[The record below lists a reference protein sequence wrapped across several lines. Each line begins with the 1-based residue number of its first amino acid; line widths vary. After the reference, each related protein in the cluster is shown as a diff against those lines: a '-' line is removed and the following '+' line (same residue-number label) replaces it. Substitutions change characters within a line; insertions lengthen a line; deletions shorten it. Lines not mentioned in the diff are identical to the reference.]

1 MTRCRC
7 LHLGAA
13 LLALIATTACPPAH
27 PPTAAPYAAARTTTD
42 WQGTYM
48 GTLPSASG
56 TGYRT
61 VLVLRDQERYTL
73 LQDIEHRG
81 QPVAF
86 RAAGR
91 YRWDPADALITLD
104 GEGDHQR
111 FVVGPGFVQLRGDLP
126 PAPELLADYRLT
138 RMASYRGGG
147 DELLVDP
154 RSVRAHQ
161 PQAGWVSLDG
171 VWNTRR
177 PTNTG
182 HQSLSARIEIDCA
195 TPSYRL
201 RSVRYHSLPYQRGQL
216 VKGPAASDRATPIQP
231 GDALMRGVVKD
242 HCPR

>member
-13 LLALIATTACPPAH
+13 LLALITTAACTPTR
-27 PPTAAPYAAARTTTD
+27 PPTAAPDAAARTTTD

-73 LQDIEHRG
+73 LQDIEHQG

-104 GEGDHQR
+104 GEGARQR

-126 PAPELLADYRLT
+126 PAPDMLADYRLT
-138 RMASYRGGG
+138 RMASYRGRG

-171 VWNTRR
+171 VWNTRQPAR
-177 PTNTG
+177 LG
-182 HQSLSARIEIDCA
+182 HQSLSAHIEIDCA
-195 TPSYRL
+195 APSYRL
-201 RSVRYHSLPYQRGQL
+201 SGVRYHSLTYQRGRL
-216 VKGPAASDRATPIQP
+216 IKGPAGSDRGIPIQP
-231 GDALMRGVVKD
+231 GDPLMTRVMQD